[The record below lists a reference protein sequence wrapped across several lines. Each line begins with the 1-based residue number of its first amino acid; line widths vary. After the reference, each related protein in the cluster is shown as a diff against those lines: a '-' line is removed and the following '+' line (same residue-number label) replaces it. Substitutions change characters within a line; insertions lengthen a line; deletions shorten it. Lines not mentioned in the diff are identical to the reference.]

1 MSEPEVKKSKMAS
14 ALDQLKEHTIV
25 VADTGDFE
33 GNSVLKFTCMSLVK
47 F

>member
-1 MSEPEVKKSKMAS
+1 MSEPEVKKQKMSSLA
-14 ALDQLKEHTIV
+14 QLKNCTIV

-33 GNSVLKFTCMSLVK
+33 GELKNLWMFI